1 VALQVIGA
9 GLARTGTTSLK
20 LALEQLLAR
29 PCYHMLDV
37 FENPHQIAVWHEA
50 IRGNTPAWE
59 VFDGYDAAVDLPASA
74 FWRELTAAN
83 PEALIILSVRDTP
96 EQWWDSV
103 SATILD
109 PSRPPPAPG
118 TQMADYIAMATDLWE
133 VRLGAGDMSDKKAMI
148 AAYRRH
154 NVRSTCPGAPG
165 AASGMAAGR
174 RLGPHRGPSWP
185 AGARPAIPP
194 GQHPRAV
201 PRPCIWAS
209 TSGRV
214 ARDRAT
220 SAPRRVKGPTGH

>member
-1 VALQVIGA
+1 MTLQVIGA

-37 FENPHQIAVWHEA
+37 FENPHQIAVWHDA
-50 IRGNTPAWE
+50 IRGTPPAWN
-59 VFDGYDAAVDLPASA
+59 VFFNSYDAAVDLPASA

-83 PEALIILSVRDTP
+83 PQALIILSVRDTP

-118 TQMADYIAMATDLWE
+118 TQLAEYVAMATDLWE

-148 AAYRRH
+148 AAYQRH
-154 NVRSTCPGAPG
+154 NDEVRAQAPRERFLEWRPADG
-165 AASGMAAGR
+165 WGPLAASLGLPTPTQPFPHVNTREQFGVPAFGQTPAAG
-174 RLGPHRGPSWP
+174 LPVTQP
-185 AGARPAIPP
+185 AQPDAG
-194 GQHPRAV
+194 
-201 PRPCIWAS
+201 
-209 TSGRV
+209 
-214 ARDRAT
+214 
-220 SAPRRVKGPTGH
+220 